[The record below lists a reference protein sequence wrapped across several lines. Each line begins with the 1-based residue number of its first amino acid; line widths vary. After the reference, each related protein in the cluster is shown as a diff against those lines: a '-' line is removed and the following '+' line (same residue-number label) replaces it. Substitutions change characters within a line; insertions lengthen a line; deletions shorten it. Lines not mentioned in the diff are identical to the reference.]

1 MVGDIGSSR
10 VRDVWR
16 KVACLIDSQALVQTI
31 YPFAKQRHALRD
43 DFANTPYGSDEVAD
57 LARNM
62 SIDDAILL
70 VKLLA
75 SSLTNHGL
83 DSRDLSA
90 DLGLS
95 SPAFDAIVSITYDLG
110 RKEKTRGKGAY
121 FIIDTAVVAA
131 ALKICAAD
139 PQEALGIAMYLFN
152 AVSETVA
159 QIGAFDVTAN
169 GSSSMTPPI
178 PNGSAKQSGLFWV
191 LEIMFHLCQPGGS
204 ASSLLNSRKSVEM
217 LLRAAYICEHL
228 SFTMFVF
235 QNAIYSSSESGD
247 DDNSLTKEWIRQLA
261 QSDGL
266 RRVSAMLDNEVS
278 DAIYLA
284 TAGSAESVDEA
295 TKALYGLSFA
305 DLPTGSVKSLAEYEA
320 FDNSVSK
327 DKTSLCL
334 VASDYLLGH
343 GLARTMQRMVLPD
356 TGAIPFK
363 DKALRLLHSNDA
375 AKSDQKLKAVS
386 CLFRLG
392 YASSAA
398 SFSLLTK
405 QEFVCS
411 IRDESKA
418 QWSELFTASRIS
430 AGYLQGATTLPLV
443 TVSQDSPLKL
453 LCFVPR
459 YETGGGNGLLDFS
472 ADIKHL
478 HAQPLPNGVTIDVEE
493 LPTNAVPDT
502 AKAKEALLYYGLTY
516 GGLSNNI
523 CSALFTDVL
532 LNHVE
537 RIRFTQAGVFDP
549 VARLFSLMA
558 TQPADGP
565 QITAPE
571 FNTNAVNKLAYYI
584 PQLFAMLRAK
594 DDSSSEDGD
603 SRVCLCA
610 FSILELIAAN
620 RPDLVA
626 FYTVVAKNSL
636 PDGSLGSKYANKLIK
651 RFDSKQA
658 ADIEAFVSMMSSV
671 AVLPQE
677 KLRWVSIKSKS
688 AYLKVIARYQQG
700 RFGTPARKDEVS
712 AAILK
717 SLQPAIQILDDYSE
731 KKPPVSPVEHDF
743 CACLPRLRLLF
754 DQLCFSDGF
763 GQDDPQLKRSLDQ
776 IWNEIFKTLGTAT
789 TLPIGYINARLARFT
804 ASISIPVLTSPTEPV
819 YFSHISSTIGVI
831 GSKTRPKLITL
842 YLTTSSGAVCKE
854 KYILKGSEDLRIDE
868 SVMQTFV
875 RVNRVAA
882 AKSSV
887 DDEKG
892 PSDAV
897 LSLPVYNV
905 VPLGTYGGLIQ
916 VIDNAPSL
924 FQIYSQHAMRN
935 STVDDA
941 GTNGIRTKGSASE
954 GGGSNSETG
963 GRNTGTHGDQPSAE
977 GKMEEK
983 QRQAKNQPPPPS
995 GGLQQTYMDL
1005 AQDVLKE
1012 AGINP
1017 GLPFEKWPASVA
1029 TAVYDRVSRTVPPDL
1044 LYRHLLRSAQS
1055 SSHLYL
1061 LTKSMVRSI
1070 SMSSMVGYL
1079 LGVGDRHLD
1088 NLLVDARRG
1097 HLVQIDFNVCY
1108 DFGSV
1113 SHVPERVP
1121 FRMTPILTYICG
1133 SPRNREDGSSSASL
1147 PLAYSRVFTDAASSV
1162 LVFCRMDRDALVNAL
1177 ASRVLFQPFKEWSVV
1192 EEAHLVDA
1200 ERKNVAI
1207 HTDIVQ
1213 PPSPS
1218 SEVLDGENQ
1227 MEAAKTLWRQ
1237 ENTVSVSEFIR
1248 RTGICPSNAF
1258 WRFGSGS
1265 GSGSGNRTEC
1275 KYGWRIAQAAVSRV
1289 DARLDYQGINGG
1301 EGSKDHPHVSVDMLV
1316 EEQVAAIWSAA
1327 TCKERLARMYIGW
1340 APWI

>member
-1 MVGDIGSSR
+1 MYASLTKCDPQTLNALVLRRNDSIHLLLHLLDTSLRCGHAEPSNVLCGLRDATLFLAFVKPECVHDNEALWLSLVNLAGATVSRHKSITDDGISAAFDIAIQAVKSILMFTAPLQSAVIALVYVLASTVGERTDCLAIQLIARCSSSSDQEHLKLATGHLLLRIWTHAKRVPSDCVDGIYRMVGDIGSSR

-16 KVACLIDSQALVQTI
+16 KVACLIDSQVLVQTI
-31 YPFAKQRHALRD
+31 HPFAKQRRALRD
-43 DFANTPYGSDEVAD
+43 DFANTPYDSDEVAD

-70 VKLLA
+70 VKLLV
-75 SSLTNHGL
+75 SSLSDHGL
-83 DSRDLSA
+83 HPGDFSA

-95 SPAFDAIVSITYDLG
+95 SLAFDAVVSITCDLG
-110 RKEKTRGKGAY
+110 RKERIESKGAY

-159 QIGAFDVTAN
+159 QIGVFDVTTN

-191 LEIMFHLCQPGGS
+191 LEIIFHLCQPGGS
-204 ASSLLNSRKSVEM
+204 ASSLLKSRRSVEM
-217 LLRAAYICEHL
+217 LLRAAYICKHL

-235 QNAIYSSSESGD
+235 QNAIYSGSESGD

-261 QSDGL
+261 QSGGL

-278 DAIYLA
+278 DAIYSA
-284 TAGSAESVDEA
+284 TAGSEESVDEA
-295 TKALYGLSFA
+295 TKALYELSFA
-305 DLPTGSVKSLAEYEA
+305 DIPTGSVKSLAEYGA

-327 DKTSLCL
+327 DNVSLCL

-343 GLARTMQRMVLPD
+343 GLARTMQRVVLPD
-356 TGAIPFK
+356 AGAIPFK

-375 AKSDQKLKAVS
+375 ATSDQKLKALS
-386 CLFRLG
+386 HLFRQG
-392 YASSAA
+392 YASPAA

-405 QEFVCS
+405 QEFVSS
-411 IRDESKA
+411 IPDESKA

-430 AGYLQGATTLPLV
+430 AAYLQGATTLPLV

-459 YETGGGNGLLDFS
+459 YETGCGNGLLDFS
-472 ADIKHL
+472 ANIKHL
-478 HAQPLPNGVTIDVEE
+478 PSGVTIGVEE
-493 LPTNAVPDT
+493 LPANAVPDT
-502 AKAKEALLYYGLTY
+502 AKAKDALLYYGLTY

-537 RIRFTQAGVFDP
+537 RIQFTQTGVFDP
-549 VARLFSLMA
+549 VARLLSLMA
-558 TQPADGP
+558 TQPADAP
-565 QITAPE
+565 QITAPV
-571 FNTNAVNKLAYYI
+571 FNANAVNKLAYYI

-594 DDSSSEDGD
+594 DDGSSEDGD
-603 SRVCLCA
+603 SHVCLRA

-620 RPDLVA
+620 KPDLVA
-626 FYTVVAKNSL
+626 FYAVVAKNSL
-636 PDGSLGSKYANKLIK
+636 PDGSLGSKYANKLLK
-651 RFDSKQA
+651 RFDSKQV

-688 AYLKVIARYQQG
+688 AHLKVIARYQQG
-700 RFGTPARKDEVS
+700 RFGTPARKDEVN

-763 GQDDPQLKRSLDQ
+763 GQDDLQLKRSLDQ

-819 YFSHISSTIGVI
+819 YFSHISSTVGVI

-842 YLTTSSGAVCKE
+842 YLTTGSGAVCKE

-887 DDEKG
+887 DDEKAPG
-892 PSDAV
+892 DAV
-897 LSLPVYNV
+897 SSLPVYNV

-924 FQIYSQHAMRN
+924 
-935 STVDDA
+935 
-941 GTNGIRTKGSASE
+941 
-954 GGGSNSETG
+954 
-963 GRNTGTHGDQPSAE
+963 
-977 GKMEEK
+977 
-983 QRQAKNQPPPPS
+983 
-995 GGLQQTYMDL
+995 
-1005 AQDVLKE
+1005 
-1012 AGINP
+1012 
-1017 GLPFEKWPASVA
+1017 
-1029 TAVYDRVSRTVPPDL
+1029 
-1044 LYRHLLRSAQS
+1044 
-1055 SSHLYL
+1055 
-1061 LTKSMVRSI
+1061 
-1070 SMSSMVGYL
+1070 
-1079 LGVGDRHLD
+1079 
-1088 NLLVDARRG
+1088 
-1097 HLVQIDFNVCY
+1097 
-1108 DFGSV
+1108 
-1113 SHVPERVP
+1113 
-1121 FRMTPILTYICG
+1121 
-1133 SPRNREDGSSSASL
+1133 
-1147 PLAYSRVFTDAASSV
+1147 
-1162 LVFCRMDRDALVNAL
+1162 
-1177 ASRVLFQPFKEWSVV
+1177 
-1192 EEAHLVDA
+1192 
-1200 ERKNVAI
+1200 
-1207 HTDIVQ
+1207 
-1213 PPSPS
+1213 
-1218 SEVLDGENQ
+1218 
-1227 MEAAKTLWRQ
+1227 
-1237 ENTVSVSEFIR
+1237 
-1248 RTGICPSNAF
+1248 
-1258 WRFGSGS
+1258 
-1265 GSGSGNRTEC
+1265 
-1275 KYGWRIAQAAVSRV
+1275 
-1289 DARLDYQGINGG
+1289 
-1301 EGSKDHPHVSVDMLV
+1301 
-1316 EEQVAAIWSAA
+1316 
-1327 TCKERLARMYIGW
+1327 
-1340 APWI
+1340 